1 MDPVSFCS
9 GLAVGLAFL
18 GVAYVAG
25 QRSRDK
31 EK

>member
-18 GVAYVAG
+18 GVAFVAG
-25 QRSRDK
+25 QRSIGK